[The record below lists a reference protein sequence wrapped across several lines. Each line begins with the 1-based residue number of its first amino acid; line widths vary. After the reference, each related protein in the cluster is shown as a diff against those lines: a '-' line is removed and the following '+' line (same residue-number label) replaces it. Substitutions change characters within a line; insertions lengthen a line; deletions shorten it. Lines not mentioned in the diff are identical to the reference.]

1 MNIRGLFM
9 LCAGG
14 MCLVIVALVVFIIQ
28 RDLQSEIVGQ
38 YQEKADMLLYSMKA
52 VRRHVGDVVRPQ
64 ATRLIEAGD
73 FVTELQSTSYAANG
87 VFSVI
92 PEGKKYNITF
102 RTPSTKPLNPSH
114 AATEVEAELIGIL
127 DAMYR
132 GGEKDPV
139 WRGIKTIDGVD
150 TFIIAVGEAN
160 KASCLPCHSARENAP
175 VSLRDKYAFDT
186 PPRLENRVE
195 TAEVAFLPMADI
207 TRTVTRTTLPLV
219 WIGSGGVAVLLGT
232 VLFVFTRLVGRP
244 LSRLERYAAQVA
256 AGDLDVRPEGGF
268 RAELGKLRRA
278 MEGMVV
284 RLKGKIKEASENEVE
299 AMDNARL
306 AQESRAEAEAAR
318 EEALRARSEGLR
330 QAALEIDA
338 VVAALHAASIDLR
351 QRIQTADAGAA
362 AQSDRID
369 ASVTS
374 MRGLGDM
381 IALVGRDAKTASD
394 SAGAAGTV
402 AADGADNVREAARAM
417 DRADQLAEG
426 LRRDLESLGQKGQAI
441 GAVIGVIN
449 DIADQT
455 NLLALN
461 AAIEAARAG
470 EAGRGFAVVA
480 DEVRKLAEKTMH
492 ATGEVAGQ
500 VKAIQAAATVSISGM
515 EAAGQAIRQAA
526 GLGDRSGQAIA
537 DMCAKVQDAAERIG
551 RIVAAASTQG
561 EASASVSRGLS
572 DIHRIAAETAG
583 GMSAAL
589 AAVEGLLNMAERLRR
604 LVVEL
609 ENS

>member
-14 MCLVIVALVVFIIQ
+14 MCLVIVTLVVFIIQ
-28 RDLQSEIVGQ
+28 RDVQSEIVGQ
-38 YQEKADMLLYSMKA
+38 YKEKADMLLYSMKA
-52 VRRHVGDVVRPQ
+52 VRRHVSDVVRPQ
-64 ATRLIEAGD
+64 ATRRIEAGD

-92 PEGKKYNITF
+92 PEEKKYNITF

-114 AATEVEAELIGIL
+114 AASEVEAELIGIL
-127 DAMYR
+127 DAMHQR
-132 GGEKDPV
+132 GEKDLI
-139 WRGIKTIDGVD
+139 WRGVKAIGGVD
-150 TFIIAVGEAN
+150 TFIIAIGEPN

-175 VSLRDKYAFDT
+175 ASLRDKYSFAS

-207 TRTVTRTTLPLV
+207 KKTVTRITLPLV
-219 WIGSGGVAVLLGT
+219 WVGAGGVAVLLGT

-244 LSRLERYAAQVA
+244 LTRLERYAAQVE
-256 AGDLDVRPEGGF
+256 AGDLDIRPEGGF
-268 RAELGKLRRA
+268 KAELGKLRLA

-284 RLKGKIKEASENEVE
+284 RLKNKIKEASEKEAE
-299 AMDNARL
+299 AMANARL

-330 QAALEIDA
+330 QAATDIDA
-338 VVAALHAASIDLR
+338 VVAALHEASTDLR
-351 QRIQTADAGAA
+351 QRILTADAGAA
-362 AQSDRID
+362 AQSSRID
-369 ASVTS
+369 ASVDS
-374 MRGLGDM
+374 MQDLGDM
-381 IALVGRDAKTASD
+381 IAQVGRDAKTASD
-394 SAGAAGTV
+394 SAEAARNV
-402 AADGADNVREAARAM
+402 ASEGEGNVREAARAM

-426 LRRDLESLGQKGQAI
+426 LRRDMESLGQKGQAI

-492 ATGEVAGQ
+492 ATGEVADQ

-515 EAAGQAIRQAA
+515 EAAGQAIRHAA

-537 DMCAKVQDAAERIG
+537 DMCTKVQDTAERIG
-551 RIVAAASTQG
+551 RIVSAASTQG

-572 DIHRIAAETAG
+572 DINRIAAETAG

-589 AAVEGLLNMAERLRR
+589 AAVEGLMDMAERLRR